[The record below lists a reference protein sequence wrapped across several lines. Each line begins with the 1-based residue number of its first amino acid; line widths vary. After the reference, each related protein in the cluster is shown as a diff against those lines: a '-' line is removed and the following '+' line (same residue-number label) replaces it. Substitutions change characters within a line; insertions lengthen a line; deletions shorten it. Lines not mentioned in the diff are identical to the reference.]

1 VYVALPQ
8 GRNGVRVLFVRITA
22 TKINFSL
29 QDEETIAWHIKM
41 IKRIG
46 LNFAK
51 IDDVFAI
58 DELLIEKM
66 NDERKPGLPLTA
78 GEG

>member
-1 VYVALPQ
+1 
-8 GRNGVRVLFVRITA
+8 
-22 TKINFSL
+22 
-29 QDEETIAWHIKM
+29 M

-51 IDDVFAI
+51 IDEVFAI

>member
-1 VYVALPQ
+1 M
-8 GRNGVRVLFVRITA
+8 
-22 TKINFSL
+22 
-29 QDEETIAWHIKM
+29 IAWHIKM

-51 IDDVFAI
+51 IDEVFAI

-66 NDERKPGLPLTA
+66 NDEQKPGLPLTA